1 MIEVVEY
8 EEPDGNV
15 EQAKAHHGET
25 HHGTRTEGNLE
36 ATVETLACCIGG
48 TARSIGGG
56 LHAKEACQT
65 TEETTG
71 EEGKRHPRI
80 LGIEAVGHDGKDDG
94 KDDEHDEHD
103 LVLLLQISH
112 GALADILGN
121 LAHTRCTLVC
131 LHHAA
136 KEYPCHHQSDDG
148 CDGHNPKDNGNVFHK
163 INIFVV
169 KRSLRSLRGLRGVE
183 GFEGFEGVIRPNDL
197 SNLSNLSN
205 LT

>member
-1 MIEVVEY
+1 MIEVVEH

-15 EQAKAHHGET
+15 EQAKTHHGET

-36 ATVETLACCIGG
+36 ATVETLACCIGS

-56 LHAKEACQT
+56 LHAEEASQT

-71 EEGKRHPRI
+71 EEGEWYPRI
-80 LGIEAVGHDGKDDG
+80 LGIEAVGHDGKDDS

-112 GALADILGN
+112 SALADILGN
-121 LAHTRCTLVC
+121 LAHTRCTLVS

-136 KEYPCHHQSDDG
+136 KEYPRHHQCDDG

-169 KRSLRSLRGLRGVE
+169 KRSLRSLRGLRGL
-183 GFEGFEGVIRPNDL
+183 RSL
-197 SNLSNLSN
+197 RKL
-205 LT
+205 